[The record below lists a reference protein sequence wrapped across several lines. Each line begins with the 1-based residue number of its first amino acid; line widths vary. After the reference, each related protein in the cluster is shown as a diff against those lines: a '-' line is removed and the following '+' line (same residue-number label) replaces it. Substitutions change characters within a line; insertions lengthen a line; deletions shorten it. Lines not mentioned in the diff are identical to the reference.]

1 MIEWC
6 YKNCLTLMWRHL
18 WNHSTLERHR
28 LLCVTP
34 SIWQNCIIYQKSFL
48 CPPSFYII
56 IMSFLLI
63 RHECMWDIL
72 SEWCCCHMFKKRAIS
87 SEIKIHSSVFLSSIE
102 ENNKKIASDRK
113 MVYYNVWYLVC
124 HPKTNIHTHK
134 LWGDK
139 KSQLPFSLSHN
150 VLIGAIFSLSII
162 CEFVWTMASNKLIGA
177 FRVSIASSLSLFRI
191 VLWGKFEFLFRKI
204 SMEVEWQK
212 KATKTC
218 FISD

>member
-1 MIEWC
+1 MMKWC

-102 ENNKKIASDRK
+102 ENNKKNSFGQENGLLQCAVSRVSCEDK
-113 MVYYNVWYLVC
+113 
-124 HPKTNIHTHK
+124 HTH
-134 LWGDK
+134 
-139 KSQLPFSLSHN
+139 SQ
-150 VLIGAIFSLSII
+150 
-162 CEFVWTMASNKLIGA
+162 
-177 FRVSIASSLSLFRI
+177 I
-191 VLWGKFEFLFRKI
+191 VGR
-204 SMEVEWQK
+204 
-212 KATKTC
+212 
-218 FISD
+218 